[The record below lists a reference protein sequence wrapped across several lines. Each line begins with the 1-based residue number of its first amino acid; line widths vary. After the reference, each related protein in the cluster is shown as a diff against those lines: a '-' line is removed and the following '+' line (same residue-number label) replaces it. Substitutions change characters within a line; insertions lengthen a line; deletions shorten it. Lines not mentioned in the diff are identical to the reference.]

1 MHGAVDGHRERRL
14 VTCLFVDIVGSTET
28 TSRLAPEQAGRLL
41 GDAFDRLSSIVAA
54 EGGVVEKYIG
64 DAICAIFGART
75 AYADDA
81 VRALRAADRCARAWA
96 DEAGGA
102 GALAVRIGVET
113 GEALVDLDAIDD
125 RQRIAVGACVN
136 TAARLQQ
143 QAEPGE
149 ILVGPGCHAAAAARG
164 RFERGETLSLK
175 GIGEVDTWRLLEVL
189 AQDPI
194 ELPFVGRKA
203 ELMAL
208 DDATRRA
215 RDGTATVAFIIG
227 PPGQGKSRLAAEAI
241 RQAAPPR
248 LIEAR
253 CRPGTEAGSNTP
265 LLQLLAADIPDPTR
279 DSVRDRVIALL
290 GEPEGD
296 EVTSA
301 VCHGAGIA
309 PDERLLALTRLEQR
323 DVIAGAWRRYL
334 AALAGDNLLAV
345 RIEDIHW
352 ADPVLLRVIDLATT
366 DVSAPLLVI
375 ATARPEFQGNPSL
388 RNRQERIQVELEPLD
403 ADAATRLAGL
413 AGDTDA
419 GGAGRAAGNPLFII
433 ELARA
438 GASDEGMPL
447 TIQAVIAARLD
458 ELGPS
463 ERDLLQRASIVGETF
478 EIHDAALLAET
489 DPASVAAAL
498 GRMVHLGF
506 VGPAGSQYRF
516 HHALVRDV
524 AYGRLPVP
532 ERMALHARYAS
543 EGVDPADVEAQ
554 AHHWWEALGPSEAA
568 WVWEDTDRLA
578 GMRRLAFL
586 AHLAAGRR
594 QADRNAY
601 EEAVTAYQRAL
612 VLADEP
618 ATTAEAETRIGDAY
632 ATLARGDDAWEHALR
647 GIEVL
652 KGSGADVPAALY
664 LKPLA
669 LATWNWG
676 YFQRMPSEA
685 EVLAVLAEAEV
696 RARTQ
701 NDEAALAQLII
712 SRAAFTEQL
721 TGTEEVEAIL
731 QRDEPERFAD
741 AMQRLAQLYLW
752 HGRIGKA
759 VELYRIAFDDVVAR
773 GAVINEPEAMLWYA
787 VAALNAGDAPHAARL
802 AAKLT
807 AEATHRSA
815 HTKQHGYGLAA
826 LVSLSRGEFDDVI
839 RLGDEIRAL
848 VAASPDSTFC
858 LMGSVAMGH
867 HAIAEILAG
876 RGLPADVDD
885 QVLRMVP
892 ASEPMQAA
900 SVMVP
905 KVMTGDEAAITEG
918 LKAYQPGIPL
928 SDRARTLDVCDL
940 MPTAALTILERWDQ
954 MEPALQRL
962 DAFNAGGALLAG
974 AMATAIREE
983 RDHARGG
990 PPPRHD
996 ELKRLGF
1003 LGLSTLLGFRARK
1016 VD

>member
-1 MHGAVDGHRERRL
+1 
-14 VTCLFVDIVGSTET
+14 
-28 TSRLAPEQAGRLL
+28 
-41 GDAFDRLSSIVAA
+41 
-54 EGGVVEKYIG
+54 
-64 DAICAIFGART
+64 
-75 AYADDA
+75 
-81 VRALRAADRCARAWA
+81 
-96 DEAGGA
+96 
-102 GALAVRIGVET
+102 
-113 GEALVDLDAIDD
+113 
-125 RQRIAVGACVN
+125 
-136 TAARLQQ
+136 
-143 QAEPGE
+143 
-149 ILVGPGCHAAAAARG
+149 
-164 RFERGETLSLK
+164 
-175 GIGEVDTWRLLEVL
+175 
-189 AQDPI
+189 
-194 ELPFVGRKA
+194 
-203 ELMAL
+203 
-208 DDATRRA
+208 
-215 RDGTATVAFIIG
+215 
-227 PPGQGKSRLAAEAI
+227 
-241 RQAAPPR
+241 
-248 LIEAR
+248 
-253 CRPGTEAGSNTP
+253 
-265 LLQLLAADIPDPTR
+265 
-279 DSVRDRVIALL
+279 
-290 GEPEGD
+290 
-296 EVTSA
+296 
-301 VCHGAGIA
+301 
-309 PDERLLALTRLEQR
+309 
-323 DVIAGAWRRYL
+323 
-334 AALAGDNLLAV
+334 
-345 RIEDIHW
+345 
-352 ADPVLLRVIDLATT
+352 
-366 DVSAPLLVI
+366 
-375 ATARPEFQGNPSL
+375 
-388 RNRQERIQVELEPLD
+388 
-403 ADAATRLAGL
+403 
-413 AGDTDA
+413 
-419 GGAGRAAGNPLFII
+419 
-433 ELARA
+433 
-438 GASDEGMPL
+438 
-447 TIQAVIAARLD
+447 
-458 ELGPS
+458 
-463 ERDLLQRASIVGETF
+463 
-478 EIHDAALLAET
+478 
-489 DPASVAAAL
+489 
-498 GRMVHLGF
+498 
-506 VGPAGSQYRF
+506 
-516 HHALVRDV
+516 
-524 AYGRLPVP
+524 
-532 ERMALHARYAS
+532 MALHARYAS

-568 WVWEDTDRLA
+568 WVWEDTARLA

-594 QADRNAY
+594 LADRNAY

-612 VLADEP
+612 ALADEP
-618 ATTAEAETRIGDAY
+618 ATTAEAETRIGEAY

-685 EVLAVLAEAEV
+685 EVVAVLAEAEV

-759 VELYRIAFDDVVAR
+759 VELYRIVFDDVVAR

-787 VAALNAGDAPHAARL
+787 VAALNAGDPAHAARL

-826 LVSLSRGEFDDVI
+826 LVSLCRGEFDDVI

-1003 LGLSTLLGFRARK
+1003 LGLSTLLGFRARRVELGSLRGDLDEVAAGVVEDGGRHRTHRRRRLRELDAEGAEPLELGLDVVHGERRERDAVRDERLLERLRGGMAVGLEQQLDAVGCVGRDDGQPARSADGDIGLLHEAEHIGVEGERLRLV
-1016 VD
+1016 VDEDAGDVDLHRSGSFCGSGQRSAISCSGAVSR